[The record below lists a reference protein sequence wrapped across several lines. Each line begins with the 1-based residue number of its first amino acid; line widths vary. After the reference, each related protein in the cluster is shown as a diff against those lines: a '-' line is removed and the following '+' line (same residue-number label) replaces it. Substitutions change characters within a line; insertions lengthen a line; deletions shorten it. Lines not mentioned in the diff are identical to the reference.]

1 MRLILLIGVG
11 GFIGAISRYL
21 VSGWMQSLATWFPVG
36 TLGVNLLGS
45 LFLGLVMYLS
55 EYQGLLNEE
64 MRGFLAI
71 GVLGAF
77 TTMSTFSYE
86 SFKLLE
92 QNEIATLTL
101 NITAT
106 VFLSLLG
113 IYVGKIIALNLK
125 GL

>member
-1 MRLILLIGVG
+1 MRLILLIGLG

-21 VSGWMQSLATWFPVG
+21 VSGWMQSFATWFPVG

-55 EYQGLLNEE
+55 EYQGLLSED

-86 SFKLLE
+86 SFRLLE
-92 QNEIATLTL
+92 QNEIATLTC